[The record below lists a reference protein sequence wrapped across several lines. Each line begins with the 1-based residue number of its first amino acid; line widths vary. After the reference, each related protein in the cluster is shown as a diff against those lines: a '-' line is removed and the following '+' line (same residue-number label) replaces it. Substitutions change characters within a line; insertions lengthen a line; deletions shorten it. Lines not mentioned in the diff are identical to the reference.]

1 MTSTTD
7 IKKRSVTISGHS
19 TSISIETEF
28 WNILKSIAARQ
39 EISINDL
46 LSRIDD
52 RREGNLSS
60 ATRVYILKELI
71 SENQTHPKH
80 P

>member
-1 MTSTTD
+1 MTNPKD
-7 IKKRSVTISGHS
+7 IKKRSVTISGHP

-28 WNILKSIAARQ
+28 WDILKSIARNQ

-52 RREGNLSS
+52 GRKGNLSS
-60 ATRVYILKELI
+60 ATRVYILKKLI
-71 SENQTHPKH
+71 SENQSHPKH
-80 P
+80 S

>member
-1 MTSTTD
+1 MTNSKD
-7 IKKRSVTISGHS
+7 IKKRSVTISGHP

-28 WNILKSIAARQ
+28 WDILKSIATRQ

-52 RREGNLSS
+52 GREGNLSS
-60 ATRVYILKELI
+60 ATRIYILKDLI

-80 P
+80 S

>member
-1 MTSTTD
+1 MTNSKD
-7 IKKRSVTISGHS
+7 IKKRSVTISGHP

-28 WNILKSIAARQ
+28 WDILKNIATRQ

-52 RREGNLSS
+52 GREGNLSS
-60 ATRVYILKELI
+60 ATRIYILKDLI

-80 P
+80 S

>member
-1 MTSTTD
+1 MTNPTD
-7 IKKRSVTISGHS
+7 IKKRSVTISGHP

-28 WNILKSIAARQ
+28 WDILKSIARNQ

-52 RREGNLSS
+52 GRKGNLSS
-60 ATRVYILKELI
+60 ATRVYILKKLI
-71 SENQTHPKH
+71 SENQSHPKH
-80 P
+80 L

>member
-1 MTSTTD
+1 M
-7 IKKRSVTISGHS
+7 TISGHS

-52 RREGNLSS
+52 GREGNLSS

>member
-1 MTSTTD
+1 MTSPTD

>member
-1 MTSTTD
+1 MTNPTD
-7 IKKRSVTISGHS
+7 IKKRSVTISGHP

-28 WNILKSIAARQ
+28 WDILKSIARNQ

-52 RREGNLSS
+52 GRKGNLSS
-60 ATRVYILKELI
+60 ATRVYILKKLI
-71 SENQTHPKH
+71 SENQSHPEH
-80 P
+80 S